1 MHNKSTTYTDITLM
15 QYADG
20 ELDASTQSRL
30 EKDLIGN
37 KELQDRLAVFSE
49 TRADLISAT
58 TEMPKHIEDL
68 IDEHFR
74 KLSDEKTLFTDAKK
88 ISKIKTFIGISIII
102 LLVYLINL
110 DNSGKHST
118 LVNPTKESTEGIDS
132 LVEVG
137 KAISIGAVAHQA
149 SKIIPKQI
157 KKMQNNSHQK
167 LKKCKIKKIWHFPV
181 PICS

>member
-1 MHNKSTTYTDITLM
+1 M
-15 QYADG
+15 
-20 ELDASTQSRL
+20 
-30 EKDLIGN
+30 
-37 KELQDRLAVFSE
+37 
-49 TRADLISAT
+49 
-58 TEMPKHIEDL
+58 
-68 IDEHFR
+68 
-74 KLSDEKTLFTDAKK
+74 
-88 ISKIKTFIGISIII
+88 
-102 LLVYLINL
+102 VYLINL